1 MTIVRGKDRD
11 GKIAL
16 YNLIDEEYEKRSKEE
31 ILYSYAIAVHSN
43 VKEEKKENEN
53 EEKQIIQII
62 SKPFKIANEI
72 STLNN
77 IEKILNK
84 EENEKIEEL
93 KEKSNKILPEI
104 REMMEKD
111 VIEEVDVLDC
121 YYDYFENLIYII
133 YYSPTRIDFRNV
145 VKKFA
150 KTYKARIEMKQI
162 NDKEYMANIGGVG
175 ECGRLLCCSQREELP
190 NPTMKMVKMLGLNPK
205 STSVYGACGRIKC
218 CVEYEYEAY
227 MKAKEELP
235 KVGERITYN
244 EKDAKIIK
252 VDVITKNITLELK
265 DEDGSNIKVVNVEEL
280 LYNPKEEDKP
290 NEDKKSNKTN
300 KKNKSKSKDK
310 DKNKEDKTNVKN
322 TSNKNKKKN
331 NNNNNKKKKARK
343 KRDNKTKRKNTSTN
357 KSKSENN
364 SDK

>member
-31 ILYSYAIAVHSN
+31 ILYSYAISVNSN
-43 VKEEKKENEN
+43 VKDEKKENEKV
-53 EEKQIIQII
+53 EKEIIQII

-84 EENEKIEEL
+84 EENEKVEEL
-93 KEKSNKILPEI
+93 KEKSSEILPEI

-111 VIEEVDVLDC
+111 VKEEVDVLDC

-145 VKKFA
+145 VKNLA
-150 KTYKARIEMKQI
+150 KTYKARIEMNQI

-175 ECGRLLCCSQREELP
+175 ECGRLLCCSQRKELP

-227 MKAKEELP
+227 MKAKEALP
-235 KVGERITYN
+235 KVGEKITYN

-252 VDVITKNITLELK
+252 ADIITKNITIELK
-265 DEDGSNIKVVNVEEL
+265 DEGGSNIKVVNVEEL
-280 LYNPKEEDKP
+280 LYNSREEEQKDKENTSEENTSKKSRKEKEDKS
-290 NEDKKSNKTN
+290 NENKKNNKTN
-300 KKNKSKSKDK
+300 KQNKSKDK
-310 DKNKEDKTNVKN
+310 GKDKNKVDKTNVKN
-322 TSNKNKKKN
+322 TNNKKKN
-331 NNNNNKKKKARK
+331 NKNTKKEKAEN
-343 KRDNKTKRKNTSTN
+343 KRDIR
-357 KSKSENN
+357 
-364 SDK
+364 